1 MQNNDSLGSI
11 ISSLIAALII
21 PVILMFALGGL
32 SSMAADADSSSYDS
46 SAAVSESASA
56 SNASAGENTNANA
69 NVNATTN
76 TSKDGHTQEKADAAA
91 KNRESGTSNGQLGW
105 STGSYTS
112 SLISSFTSLAMSV
125 MSIIVCISLFLVV
138 WRLAKYLMFNASVS
152 EEHIEEKSESSISST
167 SSSKATVSEE
177 LLGDISLELM
187 FKKDNMPYTLRCAIA
202 SLTAVPSTAQDVHIK
217 YKRATRRVT
226 VSWTPFGTTEQ
237 HERHFT
243 AILNRDGNY
252 DKTWILALR
261 DAATKATTPI
271 ASFEQEGP
279 YLVLASMRIIYDPV
293 RHRTAGGATVKTE
306 STSAKHDDASQMWW
320 CDGKPYV
327 IDDEYAVPA
336 PTMPDVPDYRS
347 SASDIAS
354 IIAANTVKDAH
365 IEDPGGMRK
374 LADVY
379 GKHVPLEQRKE
390 MTHRLE
396 KIDSG
401 IARIVER
408 DSGKDVEKMLIEWLD
423 SAGTLMQSYVSAAR
437 YKVDGDD
444 KKQAEK
450 VMREVS
456 GALDSLI
463 AALDKVLADTWSKDA
478 ARASLE
484 AAMLS
489 ALVEAYGASPLDI
502 DVVGRDGNEMGDAEK
517 AA

>member
-11 ISSLIAALII
+11 LSSLIAALII
-21 PVILMFALGGL
+21 PVILMLALGGL
-32 SSMAADADSSSYDS
+32 SSIAADAESSSYDS
-46 SAAVSESASA
+46 SVAVSESSST
-56 SNASAGENTNANA
+56 SNASVNEDTNANA
-69 NVNATTN
+69 NASTS
-76 TSKDGHTQEKADAAA
+76 TSKDGHAQEKADAAA

-105 STGSYTS
+105 STGSYMN
-112 SLISSFTSLAMSV
+112 SLISSVTRLAMSV
-125 MSIIVCISLFLVV
+125 MGIIVCFSLLLAV
-138 WRLAKYLMFNASVS
+138 WRLAKYLIFNAGTS
-152 EEHIEEKSESSISST
+152 EHTEEKSESPILSS
-167 SSSKATVSEE
+167 SSSKTADSEE
-177 LLGDISLELM
+177 LLGDISSELI
-187 FKKDNMPYTLRCAIA
+187 FKKNNMPYTLRCAITNLA
-202 SLTAVPSTAQDVHIK
+202 DVPPAAQDVHIK

-226 VSWTPFGTTEQ
+226 VSWVPFGTTEQ
-237 HERHFT
+237 RQRYFT

-252 DKTWILALR
+252 YKTWILASR
-261 DAATKATTPI
+261 DVTTKKTTPMS
-271 ASFEQEGP
+271 SFEQEGP
-279 YLVLASMRIIYDPV
+279 YLVLASMRVIYDPV
-293 RHRTAGGATVKTE
+293 RHRAAGSTTVETE
-306 STSAKHDDASQMWW
+306 STTAKHDGASQLW

-347 SASDIAS
+347 SATDIAS
-354 IIAANTVKDAH
+354 IIAANTAKDAH

-379 GKHVPLEQRKE
+379 GKHVPLKQRKD

-401 IARIVER
+401 IAKIVER
-408 DSGKDVEKMLIEWLD
+408 DSGKDVEKMLVEWLD

-444 KKQAEK
+444 KKQAEN

-456 GALDSLI
+456 GALDSLSD
-463 AALDKVLADTWSKDA
+463 ALDKVLADTWSKDA

-502 DVVGRDGNEMGDAEK
+502 DVASNDSSEEK